1 MKEKFDKEK
10 FEKTEVQKSLL
21 ESLISSP
28 EIFSIC
34 ESIIKP
40 EYFNPQLIRGVK
52 FIKDYYAK
60 YSSIPELFQIKSE
73 SSLNLNKVDT
83 SNATDL
89 WTKDNVEDFCKYK
102 AVVCAIQNS
111 LDDINDG
118 DFGKVAKRVQ
128 EANEVSLTKD
138 LGFSYFENPEE
149 RVRRMLEQPP
159 TVSTG
164 WKNIDNALFG
174 GIARKELILFAGAS
188 GVGKSFT
195 LANLGMNFLKNEMN
209 VLFLSLELSEDRV
222 AQRFDQMLTGIS
234 GAKWRYETDKVIRK
248 IEESKHKLGELTIKQ
263 LPAGTTPNQMR
274 AYLKQFY
281 LQHEYYPDLFVVDY
295 LDEMMPNEYVSADNI
310 AEKDKRCAS
319 AIRQIGVDFD
329 MVVAT
334 ASQLNREAV
343 EAPVLTHAHIAGG
356 MGKIRISDVAIALR
370 MDESQK
376 HRGIM
381 EFIFLKTRNSDGVY
395 TQHYM
400 TWDRV
405 YVTIS
410 DPRDDSSKEK
420 SAPLGFKSSGKGRGN
435 IERDKEDLGKSKDQA
450 TMDIFD
456 SFDKSLK
463 INI

>member
-1 MKEKFDKEK
+1 MSEKFYKDK
-10 FEKTEVQKSLL
+10 FEKTDIQKSLL
-21 ESLISSP
+21 EALISSP
-28 EIFSIC
+28 DTFSIC
-34 ESIIKP
+34 ESIIKH

-52 FIKDYYAK
+52 YIKDYYTK
-60 YSSIPELFQIKSE
+60 YSALPDPFQIEAECGLK
-73 SSLNLNKVDT
+73 LNKVDVLKST
-83 SNATDL
+83 EE
-89 WTKDNVEDFCKYK
+89 WTKDNVEEFCKYK
-102 AVVCAIQNS
+102 AVIYAIQNS
-111 LDDINDG
+111 LDDINEG
-118 DFGKVAKRVQ
+118 NFGKVAERVQ

-138 LGFSYFENPEE
+138 LGFSYFQNANE
-149 RVRRMLEQPP
+149 RVKRMLEQPP
-159 TVSTG
+159 IVSTG
-164 WKNIDNALFG
+164 WKKIDDALFG
-174 GIARKELILFAGAS
+174 GISRKELILFAGAS

-195 LANLGMNFLKNEMN
+195 LANLGMNFLKRSQN
-209 VLFLSLELSEDRV
+209 VLFLSLELSEDRI

-234 GAKWRYETDKVIRK
+234 GAEWRFKTDTIVQK
-248 IEESKHKLGELTIKQ
+248 IESSRNEFGELTIKM
-263 LPAGTTPNQMR
+263 LPAGTTSNQMR

-295 LDEMMPNEYVSADNI
+295 LDEMMPNEHISADNI

-381 EFIFLKTRNSDGVY
+381 EFVFLKTRNSNGVY

-400 TWDRV
+400 KWDSK
-405 YVTIS
+405 YVTIK
-410 DPRDDSSKEK
+410 DSNSSLKEK
-420 SAPLGFKSSGKGRGN
+420 SDPLGFKSSRKTIN
-435 IERDKEDLGKSKDQA
+435 IERGKNLGKSKDQT
-450 TMDIFD
+450 TMDVFD
-456 SFDKSLK
+456 TFEKSLPTL
-463 INI
+463 